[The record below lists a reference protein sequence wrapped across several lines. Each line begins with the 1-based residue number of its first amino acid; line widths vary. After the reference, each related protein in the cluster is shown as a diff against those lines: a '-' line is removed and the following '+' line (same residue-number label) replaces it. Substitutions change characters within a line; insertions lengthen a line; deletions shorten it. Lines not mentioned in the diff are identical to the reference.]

1 MDRIFTMSF
10 CAVTGCMIPEI
21 ALVAVHIPDHLKT
34 IPIPKLYIKSPKDY
48 QEGTFTYLF
57 RQTTWNV
64 FLNLDAYLG
73 DHTPGTIM
81 YLVRNLQSPPQR
93 IDKLDMTM
101 KLIN

>member
-1 MDRIFTMSF
+1 MSF

-21 ALVAVHIPDHLKT
+21 TLVAVHIPDHLKT

-48 QEGTFTYLF
+48 HQEAFTYLF
-57 RQTTWNV
+57 RQTTWNL
-64 FLNLDAYLG
+64 FLNLNAYLD

-81 YLVRNLQSPPQR
+81 YLVRDLQSPPQR